1 VVGTGALVAV
11 LAASALVTPVAAAPG
26 PSAPPDNPTFT
37 SRFTTTANSY
47 TFGQDPSWTAD
58 GRVLSN
64 EVSPSGV
71 TQIYVSHLD
80 GTKMS
85 CLTCGQPGPN
95 GFPQERPEGDWI
107 LFCSFRGQAVTFGAP
122 CLGGIGS
129 DLYAMRPDGSH
140 LTRLTGPTSSFQSA
154 GSPYDNYHPSWS
166 PDGRHL
172 VWTHVDYDPIDQGG
186 TQWTVLLATFAV
198 GAGGTP
204 HLVDT
209 TTVAPGGDHAYET
222 QVWAPDGTGVL
233 YTAFS
238 SDGNRSI
245 GWLNSEL
252 YFLRLYGRG
261 ASPARPRVTHLT
273 DGNPGWD
280 EQAVFT
286 PDMKD
291 VIWMSSRA
299 TPTWYQ
305 TVVTAAQAAGY
316 DPPDE
321 NDVVGPF
328 FVLTVLDP
336 KFRTDLY
343 QLDLRTHA
351 VRRLTDLGQVIP
363 EFYFDPGGTRLLWTT
378 GDHSRTY
385 LGSFSSPGTPVRRP
399 LRPDPAWIGAP
410 AHGDHTPPRPEVR
423 TTVKLGQLNVPPQE
437 LQAFALLET
446 QLATLTQLLGGLPRG
461 GTCCQATG

>member
-1 VVGTGALVAV
+1 
-11 LAASALVTPVAAAPG
+11 
-26 PSAPPDNPTFT
+26 
-37 SRFTTTANSY
+37 
-47 TFGQDPSWTAD
+47 
-58 GRVLSN
+58 
-64 EVSPSGV
+64 
-71 TQIYVSHLD
+71 
-80 GTKMS
+80 M
-85 CLTCGQPGPN
+85 
-95 GFPQERPEGDWI
+95 
-107 LFCSFRGQAVTFGAP
+107 
-122 CLGGIGS
+122 
-129 DLYAMRPDGSH
+129 
-140 LTRLTGPTSSFQSA
+140 
-154 GSPYDNYHPSWS
+154 
-166 PDGRHL
+166 
-172 VWTHVDYDPIDQGG
+172 
-186 TQWTVLLATFAV
+186 LLATFAV

-385 LGSFSSPGTPVRRP
+385 LGSFSSPRNPCPPASPSRPGLDRRSRPRGPHASPSRGAHHRQARPAERPASGTPG
-399 LRPDPAWIGAP
+399 LRPAGDATGHAHPTARRSAPRRDVLPGHRLSPTHEERSRAQIRPSPVWPGARISRASWPTRRKPSLGGTAALARLARSILISTRSTRSRWVKAAP
-410 AHGDHTPPRPEVR
+410 ATP
-423 TTVKLGQLNVPPQE
+423 
-437 LQAFALLET
+437 
-446 QLATLTQLLGGLPRG
+446 AT
-461 GTCCQATG
+461 AVA